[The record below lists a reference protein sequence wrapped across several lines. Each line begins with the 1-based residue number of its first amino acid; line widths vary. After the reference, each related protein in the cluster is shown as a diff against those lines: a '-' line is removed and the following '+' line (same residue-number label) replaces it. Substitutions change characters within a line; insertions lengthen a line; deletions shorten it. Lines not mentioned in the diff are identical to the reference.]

1 MLFLN
6 NFRKKNVHLI
16 LILAPR
22 GASIFLGGGYKLL
35 YNKSFIYIY
44 IDNKSSISFVT
55 EGSPQPGRLR
65 FGKKVPPR
73 SMHRLVVST
82 AWSSFQ
88 RSLTHRRSVVES
100 GTTNVGL
107 ERSFFGSKGES
118 VYIYIYIYDMYIY
131 ILYIIWIKKMSCL
144 TRCYKQSPQ

>member
-35 YNKSFIYIY
+35 YNKSFI
-44 IDNKSSISFVT
+44 SFVT
-55 EGSPQPGRLR
+55 EGFPQPKRLR

-88 RSLTHRRSVVES
+88 RSLTNRRSVVES

-118 VYIYIYIYDMYIY
+118 MY
-131 ILYIIWIKKMSCL
+131 
-144 TRCYKQSPQ
+144 